1 MLGREK
7 SSAKWGNGRVG
18 IVNEGE
24 VRAAQDGLPEE
35 CLLNEYLKEEHAKNA
50 QGECLAPNM
59 CGDSGDVKEQPR

>member
-1 MLGREK
+1 MPSG
-7 SSAKWGNGRVG
+7 AMARVG

-50 QGECLAPNM
+50 QGECLEPNT
-59 CGDSGDVKEQPR
+59 CGDGFQGR